1 MLRPEKPFTAV
12 QSCGADPAKFASI
25 LKTFEMLYATEN
37 PGAKETAEAD
47 VTEVEQ
53 AEDWGSIAELP
64 EWKQLCIKS
73 YYACKARG
81 WTGKCDDCL
90 RYREGQHEWPT
101 SRCGPRKKKQSSCAH
116 NGEAMECLDAD
127 LDALW
132 HQIRELDN
140 RVARG
145 EPLEL
150 SERVRDLLL
159 RAAPTVA
166 IESTDAVAALAGPES
181 ATALLR
187 KLRERVREG
196 SNRINNAL
204 LRMYALQDAGDL
216 EGARQQMQDVLAVE
230 GVPLYREIA
239 EGEIEKLDDLT

>member
-1 MLRPEKPFTAV
+1 
-12 QSCGADPAKFASI
+12 
-25 LKTFEMLYATEN
+25 
-37 PGAKETAEAD
+37 
-47 VTEVEQ
+47 
-53 AEDWGSIAELP
+53 
-64 EWKQLCIKS
+64 
-73 YYACKARG
+73 
-81 WTGKCDDCL
+81 
-90 RYREGQHEWPT
+90 
-101 SRCGPRKKKQSSCAH
+101 
-116 NGEAMECLDAD
+116 MEYLDAD

-140 RVARG
+140 RAARG

-166 IESTDAVAALAGPES
+166 IESADAEAALANIES

-187 KLRERVREG
+187 KIRERVREG

-216 EGARQQMQDVLAVE
+216 EGARQQMRDVLAVE
-230 GVPLYREIA
+230 VVPLYREIA
-239 EGEIEKLDDLT
+239 EGEIEKLDDLS

>member
-1 MLRPEKPFTAV
+1 
-12 QSCGADPAKFASI
+12 
-25 LKTFEMLYATEN
+25 
-37 PGAKETAEAD
+37 
-47 VTEVEQ
+47 
-53 AEDWGSIAELP
+53 
-64 EWKQLCIKS
+64 
-73 YYACKARG
+73 
-81 WTGKCDDCL
+81 
-90 RYREGQHEWPT
+90 
-101 SRCGPRKKKQSSCAH
+101 
-116 NGEAMECLDAD
+116 MEYLDAD

-145 EPLEL
+145 ESLEL

-166 IESTDAVAALAGPES
+166 IESADAEAALASTET

-187 KLRERVREG
+187 KIRERVREG

-204 LRMYALQDAGDL
+204 LRMYALQDAGNL

-230 GVPLYREIA
+230 VVPLYREIA
-239 EGEIEKLDDLT
+239 EGEIEKLDDL